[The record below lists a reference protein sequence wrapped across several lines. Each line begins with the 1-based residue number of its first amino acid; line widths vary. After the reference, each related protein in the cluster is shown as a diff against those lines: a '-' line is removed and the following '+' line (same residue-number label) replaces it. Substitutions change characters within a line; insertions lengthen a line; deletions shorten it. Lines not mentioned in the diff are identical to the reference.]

1 MQPVS
6 LTSMATCVP
15 REMQPV
21 SLICMAILSPEKCNL
36 YLSPVW
42 PHVSPEKC
50 NLYLSSVWPFCP
62 QRNATCIS
70 HLYGHFVPREM
81 QRVSLTCMA
90 ILSPEKCN
98 VYLSPVWPF
107 CPQRNATCISHLYGH
122 FVPREM
128 QLDVPKRRT
137 VSTSQKPLQMSERFP
152 RPSLREKVSAMDRVG
167 CCMCTTTVIRRT
179 FRLV

>member
-1 MQPVS
+1 MRVRRSKYPLLLLLKSQW
-6 LTSMATCVP
+6 TCVY
-15 REMQPV
+15 R
-21 SLICMAILSPEKCNL
+21 
-36 YLSPVW
+36 SPVW
-42 PHVSPEKC
+42 PLCHQRNETCISHLYGHV
-50 NLYLSSVWPFCP
+50 FP

-167 CCMCTTTVIRRT
+167 CCMCTTTVISRT